1 MMENDFCV
9 FVLSHGRADNVRTV
23 ESLRKHGYT
32 GEVVIVID
40 DGDSQRDKYY
50 DNFPRVEMFNKAE
63 TVKTFDVGDNFSSD
77 IGAVYARNACFDIA
91 RRLNYTYFIVLD
103 DDYQMFEYRVY
114 DTEFHKPRRI
124 HNLDKVF
131 DLLLEF
137 YKSTNAASI
146 AMAQGGDFIGG
157 MNNQMAKHPTLFR
170 KCMNSFICS
179 TEREFHFHGR
189 MNEDVSAYTH
199 EASKGL
205 LMFTVPFC
213 SLVQAQTQASSG
225 GMTGIYIDQGTY
237 VKSFYSVMFQPSS
250 VSVKTMG
257 DTHRRLHH
265 SVMWNNTVPKI
276 VSESKKIK

>member
-9 FVLSHGRADNVRTV
+9 FVLSHGRADKVRTV
-23 ESLRKHGYT
+23 KSLQKHGYT

-63 TVKTFDVGDNFSSD
+63 IVKTFDIGDNFDDDRSV
-77 IGAVYARNACFDIA
+77 VYARNALFDIA
-91 RRLNYTYFIVLD
+91 KKLNYTYFIVLD

-114 DTEFHKPRRI
+114 DTEFRKPRRI
-124 HNLDKVF
+124 RNLDKVF
-131 DLLLEF
+131 ERLLEF
-137 YKSTNAASI
+137 YKSTNADSM

-157 MNNQMAKHPTLFR
+157 ANNRMAKHPTLFR

-179 TEREFHFHGR
+179 TERRFQFYGR
-189 MNEDVSAYTH
+189 INEDVNVYTH
-199 EASKGL
+199 GASQGL
-205 LMFTVPFC
+205 LMFTIPFC
-213 SLVQAQTQASSG
+213 SLVQAQTQASGG
-225 GMTGIYIDQGTY
+225 GMTDIYIDQGTY

-265 SVMWNNTVPKI
+265 SVKWNNTVPKI
-276 VSESKKIK
+276 VSEQTKSK